1 MLSQAS
7 VSLLSYL
14 VGILSWHDSNHLSS
28 SSCLRRW
35 WSNLVNI
42 CIGLFYG
49 ERDDDKATPTTE
61 AGKITGTLRLP
72 HIAWDCDSWMICWEV
87 FFDLPMR
94 FYNGTTIDMFQTIS
108 RHFRLVEIRGF
119 CYPYWDQL
127 PVYHGKSS
135 GEDVLKSTHFP
146 WICWIQV
153 VTYLVPLS
161 YMLDDLDR
169 NHLGN

>member
-35 WSNLVNI
+35 WSNLVDI
-42 CIGLFYG
+42 CMGLFYG

-72 HIAWDCDSWMICWEV
+72 HIAWDCDSWM
-87 FFDLPMR
+87 R

-108 RHFRLVEIRGF
+108 RHFWLVEIRGF
-119 CYPYWDQL
+119 CYPYWDGL

-135 GEDVLKSTHFP
+135 VEDVLISTHRP

-153 VTYLVPLS
+153 LIYCTFYHSLYITWCRS
-161 YMLDDLDR
+161 
-169 NHLGN
+169 